1 MTPFAP
7 APADSLTLP
16 DLAGV
21 RDFTDRHLID
31 AHRELAAARRRID
44 SLMVTTTAEL
54 ARRSDR
60 ALGQAGLAARLG
72 APTVE
77 QALQDL
83 SGATRAEAKALTAV
97 ATARATDAPWLGS
110 VTRSLENGD
119 LSVASAAA
127 ITTGLGTPSA
137 DVSADDLHDAARVL
151 VSQAPTQTPEALARA
166 ARQAREE
173 LELHHLADLEAHRRG
188 RRSLTWA
195 RLPDGMTRLTALLDP
210 ESAAVITTAID
221 TVLSPRRGGPRFVD
235 SSDAAR
241 AAALEADTRTTDQ
254 LAVDTLVD
262 IVQLAVRA
270 AGSDLDPASLFGTRS
285 PAVRV
290 HVSVDALIA
299 GTGAAHLEGQDAPIS
314 AASAAR
320 HVCTSGIV
328 PILFREAEAI
338 DVGRTHRLHSP
349 RQRIALAAQWGGC
362 AWHGCTRPPA
372 MTEVHHLARWNGT
385 NTTLKNGIPL
395 CRFHHLQLHNGG
407 WRIDVGPSPTR
418 YWLIPPPGH
427 PLQREPL
434 ELTPQ
439 RR

>member
-1 MTPFAP
+1 MTSFAP
-7 APADSLTLP
+7 APPGSLVLP
-16 DLAGV
+16 DLAGM
-21 RDFTDRHLID
+21 REFSDRRLID
-31 AHRELAAARRRID
+31 VHRDLAAARRRID
-44 SLMVTTTAEL
+44 ALMVTTTAEL

-60 ALGQAGLAARLG
+60 ALGQEGLAARLG
-72 APTVE
+72 AASVE
-77 QALQDL
+77 QALQEL
-83 SGATRAEAKALTAV
+83 AGATRAEAKALTAV
-97 ATARATDAPWLGS
+97 ATASSGGTPWLGS
-110 VTRSLENGD
+110 VTRSVDGGE
-119 LSVASAAA
+119 LSVAAAAA
-127 ITTGLGTPSA
+127 ITTGLGSPTA
-137 DVSADDLHDAARVL
+137 DVSADDLYDAAQVL

-173 LELHHLADLEAHRRG
+173 LELHRIADLEAHRRG
-188 RRSLTWA
+188 RRSLTWT

-235 SSDAAR
+235 ASDAAR
-241 AAALEADTRTTDQ
+241 SAALEADTRTTDQ

-262 IVQLAVRA
+262 IVELATRA
-270 AGSDLDPASLFGTRS
+270 AGSEIDPARLFGTRS

-299 GTGAAHLEGQDAPIS
+299 GEGVARLEGQDAPIS

-338 DVGRTHRLHSP
+338 DVGRTHRLHST

-362 AWHGCTRPPA
+362 AWHGCSRPPA

-407 WRIDVGPSPTR
+407 WRIEAGTSPAHYR
-418 YWLIPPPGH
+418 LIPPPGH
-427 PLQREPL
+427 PVDSEPRDL
-434 ELTPQ
+434 RP
-439 RR
+439 RRT